1 VAPDPLGVA
10 RARAHDA
17 IVKAERSVFAAA
29 WDLLK
34 RWGTRLR
41 TAIFGPAEV
50 VDPVGV
56 FTTQAWFDHELD
68 DLLVVVQS
76 VFDDAT
82 GDVFDDGWGD
92 LSTDDPP
99 DTGVYA
105 RQHLEVARNRLVRVP
120 DSVFASVNR
129 MTMRANTEGW
139 GAAELAEHIN
149 EILDA
154 EGAEQW
160 KGRAETIARTEA
172 VGAYNAGSFR
182 GFQGLASQL
191 GGKWEK
197 GWLATEDDRTRP
209 THHEAD
215 LQRVP
220 LDAHFTVGGFPA
232 MFPGDP
238 MLPAQEVINCR
249 CSMLLL
255 RPDEQINYAD
265 RQTRA

>member
-1 VAPDPLGVA
+1 MAPDPLGVG

-34 RWGTRLR
+34 RWGARLR
-41 TAIFGPAEV
+41 TAIFGPSRV

-68 DLLVVVQS
+68 GLLDVVVE
-76 VFDDAT
+76 VFDEAWE
-82 GDVFDDGWGD
+82 DV
-92 LSTDDPP
+92 TDVMPE
-99 DTGVYA
+99 TGVYA

-120 DSVFASVNR
+120 DSVFNVVNR

-139 GAAELAEHIN
+139 GADELAEHISD
-149 EILDA
+149 ILDA

-182 GFQGLASQL
+182 GFQGLAAQL

-209 THHEAD
+209 THHKAD

-220 LDAHFTVGGFPA
+220 LDAHFSVGGFPA
-232 MFPGDP
+232 LYPGDP